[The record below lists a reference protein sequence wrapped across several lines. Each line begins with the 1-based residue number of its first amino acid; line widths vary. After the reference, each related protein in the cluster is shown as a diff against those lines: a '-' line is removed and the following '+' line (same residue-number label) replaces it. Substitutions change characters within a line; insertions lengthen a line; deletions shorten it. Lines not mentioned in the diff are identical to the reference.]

1 MGLAVADGTSVV
13 SLFIYGADQQSLVA
27 SVVETKTDEATYSIN
42 CPSGTKSSDCGFE
55 PGLLYTEG
63 PTTVQWHLQ
72 TPYDADKFG
81 HVICSTGGTTTAVC
95 TEVTPTNGSAAQ
107 ASETTTLS
115 SDQISLL
122 AVTIT
127 AGPNGTGINSTA
139 SATESSVAATAGAN
153 PSAGS
158 ASSSGN
164 TPPMSMSLEI
174 LFGGLAVG
182 LIAIAL

>member
-1 MGLAVADGTSVV
+1 MTR
-13 SLFIYGADQQSLVA
+13 
-27 SVVETKTDEATYSIN
+27 
-42 CPSGTKSSDCGFE
+42 
-55 PGLLYTEG
+55 
-63 PTTVQWHLQ
+63 
-72 TPYDADKFG
+72 
-81 HVICSTGGTTTAVC
+81 GTTTAVC
-95 TEVTPTNGSAAQ
+95 TEVTPTNGSTAQ

-115 SDQISLL
+115 SDQLSLL

-127 AGPNGTGINSTA
+127 AGPNGTGVNSTT
-139 SATESSVAATAGAN
+139 SANESSVAATAGAN

-182 LIAIAL
+182 LVAIAL